1 MMLDIIIDDRYHPK
15 SQEKDWLEARLMRV
29 SQTEMAKSHK
39 RIVDNASRLMRK
51 QGIEPT
57 SVNDVMKKAGLTHG
71 GFYRHFDSKESL
83 VSAALEDAFKEVLG
97 KIEEFYQARG
107 LPDGAEGY
115 YEHYLSEG
123 HVKHPELG
131 CPIAA
136 LSMDVAR
143 SAASLR
149 ELFGTWLR
157 RVIDKF
163 AQAGNGSAEDNRAA
177 AIRKISM
184 LAGAVMIARASDA
197 KTAREVLAACRE

>member
-1 MMLDIIIDDRYHPK
+1 
-15 SQEKDWLEARLMRV
+15 MRV
-29 SQTEMAKSHK
+29 SQTEMDKNHK
-39 RIVDNASRLMRK
+39 RIVGGASRLMRK

-83 VSAALEDAFKEVLG
+83 VNAALDDAFNEVVET
-97 KIEEFYQARG
+97 IEEFFRARG
-107 LPDGAEGY
+107 LEDGANGY

-149 ELFGTWLR
+149 GEFGEGFR
-157 RVIDKF
+157 RVVDKL
-163 AQAGNGSAEDNRAA
+163 AQAGSGTAEEKRIAA
-177 AIRKISM
+177 LRKIAM

-197 KTAREVLAACRE
+197 KTAREVLAACKE